1 MMTVNSLIYTSVE
14 DVRSTLLH
22 ISDLGLL
29 RAALKKAEEF
39 QHQTRAKLIASRIKK
54 LEKDK

>member
-1 MMTVNSLIYTSVE
+1 MTVNSLIHTSVE
-14 DVRSTLLH
+14 DVRSTLPH

-29 RAALKKAEEF
+29 KAALKKAQEF
-39 QHQTRAKLIASRIKK
+39 EHQTRAKLIAARIRM